1 MYSPGTGGFYRGGQG
16 GQRPQG
22 MAGRLRSS
30 LDATDRDDALGK
42 VYDTKVIKRLPKYIA
57 WVKKYLALAGIGTI
71 LRTFTNI
78 AIPFVVAI
86 VTNNY
91 IQHHNVNGL
100 NIAVLVYVGWLYYCG
115 PDSTWRRYSFPM
127 AARASCSRCA
137 TRCSTT

>member
-1 MYSPGTGGFYRGGQG
+1 MYSPGTGGFYRGGGGQP

-30 LDATDRDDALGK
+30 LDAADRDDALGK
-42 VYDTKVIKRLPKYIA
+42 VYDIKVIKRLPKYMA

-91 IQHHNVNGL
+91 IRKPQ
-100 NIAVLVYVGWLYYCG
+100 
-115 PDSTWRRYSFPM
+115 P
-127 AARASCSRCA
+127 
-137 TRCSTT
+137 

>member
-1 MYSPGTGGFYRGGQG
+1 MYSPGTGGFYRGGASQP

-30 LDATDRDDALGK
+30 LDAADRDDALGK
-42 VYDTKVIKRLPKYIA
+42 VYDINVIKRLPRYMA

-91 IQHHNVNGL
+91 IENLRQPYRAGNSCAGHL
-100 NIAVLVYVGWLYYCG
+100 A
-115 PDSTWRRYSFPM
+115 RRRGR
-127 AARASCSRCA
+127 ARL
-137 TRCSTT
+137 